1 MSPMHLTRGTVVQ
14 RLMETLVVVKLKIS
28 AEPVLGFTYLL
39 VIVQIN
45 LLVFHAA
52 PKTFNEYL

>member
-1 MSPMHLTRGTVVQ
+1 VPKRSKSKTVVV
-14 RLMETLVVVKLKIS
+14 EFKIS
-28 AEPVLGFTYLL
+28 AKPVLGFTYLL

-52 PKTFNEYL
+52 PKTVNEYVLERYG